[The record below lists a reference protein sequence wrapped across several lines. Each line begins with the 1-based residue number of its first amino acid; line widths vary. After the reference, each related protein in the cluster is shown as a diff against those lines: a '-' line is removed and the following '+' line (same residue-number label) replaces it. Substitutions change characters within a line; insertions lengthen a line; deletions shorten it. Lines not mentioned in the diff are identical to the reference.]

1 MIPKNTLNCNFICY
15 FACWL
20 GVKADRSVEGEK
32 EHVVCVL
39 WVRVT
44 ILCRFVRIVMRTACF
59 WERSAE
65 DILVVKG
72 SDWIKVCHEE
82 LHGLC

>member
-1 MIPKNTLNCNFICY
+1 MISKNTLKCNFICY

-20 GVKADRSVEGEK
+20 GVKADRSVEGKK

-44 ILCRFVRIVMRTACF
+44 HNRVP
-59 WERSAE
+59 
-65 DILVVKG
+65 
-72 SDWIKVCHEE
+72 VCAHCNADCVFLGTE
-82 LHGLC
+82 C